1 MHPVAPRPADRL
13 PADAARD
20 RGARLARSGGDGDA
34 GRARLA
40 AVRAQVQALD
50 QAVFDAVAV
59 TPTPDLDRYLAR
71 LSSAANYSRLLLL
84 VAAGMAA
91 VGGVRGR
98 RAAGLG
104 VLAIGAASAVSN
116 LALKP
121 LARRRRPVHTGGDRP
136 PAGVAGGD
144 GTVSAGTRRTWSRA
158 CATSCVGMAAR
169 VGRRLASSPGRP
181 VRSTCTAG
189 LGVFRP
195 GSTGSPGCWA
205 SPSGARSGRESC
217 ASCCPGSDPVSPR
230 NRHPGTGRNTPG
242 RRGRSGV
249 RRTVGRRRAPAGGAA
264 P

>member
-1 MHPVAPRPADRL
+1 MMHPVAPRPADRL

-71 LSSAANYSRLLLL
+71 LSSAANYSRLWLL

-136 PAGVAGGD
+136 SGRGGW
-144 GTVSAGTRRTWSRA
+144 RRN
-158 CATSCVGMAAR
+158 G
-169 VGRRLASSPGRP
+169 VGRHPPDLVSRLRDQL
-181 VRSTCTAG
+181 R
-189 LGVFRP
+189 RH
-195 GSTGSPGCWA
+195 GSTGGPAAGVVTWA
-205 SPSGARSGRESC
+205 AREVNLYGGAGRL
-217 ASCCPGSDPVSPR
+217 
-230 NRHPGTGRNTPG
+230 
-242 RRGRSGV
+242 
-249 RRTVGRRRAPAGGAA
+249 PAGIDGESRMLGL
-264 P
+264 PIRCEIRPGVLRVLLPR